1 MAHVETR
8 ETSSATRPAPSQNA
22 AAASCESR
30 SICITCNLAPNCIH
44 FIENPSLMIW
54 DCENFDDYVEPTAPT
69 GTASPDVEAELED
82 YGGRA
87 GLCVNCAERQ
97 TCTYPRPPGG
107 VWHCAEY
114 GI

>member
-1 MAHVETR
+1 MAHVEKR
-8 ETSSATRPAPSQNA
+8 ETSNTTRLTPSQQV
-22 AAASCESR
+22 AAASPETR

-44 FIENPSLMIW
+44 LIENPSLMIW
-54 DCENFDDYVEPTAPT
+54 DCENFDNYVEPTAPT
-69 GTASPDVEAELED
+69 YAASPDVEAGFED

-97 TCTYPRPPGG
+97 TCSYPRPEGG

-114 GI
+114 RV